1 MLAAVAALFLAGYV
15 GVIDNWTGRGL
26 ELESIAGAVLGGASL
41 RGGKATVVGS
51 LLGALILVMLFNIM
65 LMLGLPIELQLVV
78 QGLVIVTAAALYAT
92 GGSRD

>member
-1 MLAAVAALFLAGYV
+1 MFLAGYV
-15 GVIDNWTGRGL
+15 GVSDNWTGRGL

-92 GGSRD
+92 GGSRE

>member
-1 MLAAVAALFLAGYV
+1 LFLAGYV
-15 GVIDNWTGRGL
+15 GVSDNWTGRGL

-92 GGSRD
+92 GGSRE